1 MDVDRLK
8 GAHAK
13 GLPAV
18 GHSVDVDTLERGRY
32 RNGLRCGTS
41 SCTHAPQ
48 AAVNDSAVD
57 LETGSKHSHTYA
69 ETVSMSGR

>member
-8 GAHAK
+8 GAHVK

-18 GHSVDVDTLERGRY
+18 SHSVDVDSLERGRY
-32 RNGLRCGTS
+32 RNRRRRGTS